1 MQELEYFLK
10 MKQIIGDAH
19 QIWRKYLPNQNVNL
33 ILIMASVGYFFW
45 NCLINKLQL
54 GLSGTG

>member
-10 MKQIIGDAH
+10 IKQIMGDAH
-19 QIWRKYLPNQNVNL
+19 QIWRKYYQKQNANL

-54 GLSGTG
+54 YQKGS

>member
-10 MKQIIGDAH
+10 MKQIMIDAH
-19 QIWRKYLPNQNVNL
+19 QIWRKYYPKENVNL

-45 NCLINKLQL
+45 NCLISKL
-54 GLSGTG
+54 

>member
-1 MQELEYFLK
+1 MKELEHFLK
-10 MKQIIGDAH
+10 MKQIMGDAH
-19 QIWRKYLPNQNVNL
+19 QIWRKYYQKQNANL

-54 GLSGTG
+54 YQKGS